1 MKIENDYQY
10 EDFEQNQNNKNTT
23 PKNLNAKVRQH
34 RVHTNM
40 FMEVQFFFAQ
50 MKVNCQVSEFKTI
63 KSPSS
68 KFNFPLKSFCLP
80 IIISLK
86 L

>member
-1 MKIENDYQY
+1 MALAHLECCIIELIELYILRCMKIENDYQY

-40 FMEVQFFFAQ
+40 FMEVQFFL
-50 MKVNCQVSEFKTI
+50 
-63 KSPSS
+63 
-68 KFNFPLKSFCLP
+68 LK
-80 IIISLK
+80 
-86 L
+86 